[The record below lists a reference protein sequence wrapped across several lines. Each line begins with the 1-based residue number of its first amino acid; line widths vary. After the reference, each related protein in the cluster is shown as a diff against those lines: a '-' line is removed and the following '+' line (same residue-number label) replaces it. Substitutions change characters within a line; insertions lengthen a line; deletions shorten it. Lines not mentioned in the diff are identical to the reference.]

1 MSIQKLTRDGHFFW
15 QRVVFPHFLPREVE
29 LLAYLTDTTWACVR
43 DQHGKIGLLPTS
55 SLVDSWN
62 ERTEPNQ
69 LVLGAWKMRHKCQ
82 HDYTITT
89 FYNICKYTV
98 YIHIYI
104 YMLSVPP
111 RTPKHRFEICRET
124 ADGLFNS
131 LVFWVFATFCPTKGL
146 PQRNKNKTLKTY
158 FIRY

>member
-104 YMLSVPP
+104 YTCSASPPEPPSIGSKFAERLQMACLILLYSGCLRLFVPP
-111 RTPKHRFEICRET
+111 KGFHSETKTKH
-124 ADGLFNS
+124 
-131 LVFWVFATFCPTKGL
+131 
-146 PQRNKNKTLKTY
+146 
-158 FIRY
+158 